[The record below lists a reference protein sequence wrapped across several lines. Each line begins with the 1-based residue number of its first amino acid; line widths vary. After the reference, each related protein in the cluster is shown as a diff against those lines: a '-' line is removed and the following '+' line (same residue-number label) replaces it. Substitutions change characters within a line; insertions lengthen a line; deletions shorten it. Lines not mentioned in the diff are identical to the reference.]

1 VKRLLFDIHYP
12 TFGGPHNQAVQLAEP
27 LRRRGWETLVL
38 LPDEPGNAAERLRE
52 AGVEVVQQPLVR
64 IRVGADPRLH
74 ARFVMGVGPEIAR
87 TRRLL
92 RDRRIDVV
100 LIAGLYTVQ
109 TAIAARLEG
118 IPVVWQILD
127 TFAPQ
132 GVRRVLMPAVTRL
145 ADVVMTTGMV
155 VARGHPGAAN
165 LGDRLVPYFPPVDTA
180 QYRPDADRRNAARRA
195 WGIPEGATVIGTVGN
210 LNRVKGQQYLIRAA
224 EVIHRTDPDV
234 YVRILG
240 AFTPTH
246 AAHAEALR
254 EEAKQRGLLAG
265 DRLAFVD
272 PGRQVANLLPGFDV
286 FLLTSVPRSEG
297 VPTAILEAMSS
308 GLPVVATR
316 VGGVE
321 EVVEDGVT
329 GFVVAPLDVDA
340 IAAATRTLV
349 RQPHLRTRFGASARE
364 HAVKRFGIERCAD
377 AHLCAFER
385 ATARHPTVLHM
396 RRPGR
401 ETGR

>member
-1 VKRLLFDIHYP
+1 MKRFLFDIHYP
-12 TFGGPHNQAVQLAEP
+12 TFGGPHNQALQLAEP

-38 LPDEPGNAAERLRE
+38 LPDEPGNAAERLR
-52 AGVEVVQQPLVR
+52 AGGVEVVQQPLGR
-64 IRVGADPRLH
+64 IRASADPRPH
-74 ARFVMGVGPEIAR
+74 ARFVLGLGPEIAR
-87 TRRLL
+87 IRRLL
-92 RDRRIDVV
+92 RERRSDVV
-100 LIAGLYTVQ
+100 LIAGLYTAQ
-109 TAIAARLEG
+109 TAVAARLEG
-118 IPVVWQILD
+118 VPVVWQILD
-127 TFAPQ
+127 TLSPRA
-132 GVRRVLMPAVTRL
+132 VRRVLMPAVTRL

-155 VARGHPGAAN
+155 VARGHPGAID

-180 QYRPDADRRNAARRA
+180 RYRPDPARRDAARTA
-195 WGIPEGATVIGTVGN
+195 WGVPANATLIGTVGN

-224 EVIHRTDPDV
+224 EVIHRTDPEV

-254 EEAKQRGLLAG
+254 NEATRRGLLEG
-265 DRLAFVD
+265 NRLAFVD
-272 PGRQVANLLPGFDV
+272 PGRRVAELLPAFDV
-286 FLLTSVPRSEG
+286 FVSTSVPRSEG

-340 IAAATRTLV
+340 IAAAVQSLV
-349 RQPHLRTRFGASARE
+349 HRPLLGARFGASARE
-364 HAVKRFGIERCAD
+364 RAVERFGIERCID
-377 AHLCAFER
+377 AHLRAFEQ
-385 ATARHPTVLHM
+385 ALV
-396 RRPGR
+396 RRPAG
-401 ETGR
+401 

>member
-1 VKRLLFDIHYP
+1 MKRLLFDIHYP
-12 TFGGPHNQAVQLAEP
+12 TFGGPHNQALQLAEP
-27 LRRRGWETLVL
+27 LRCRGWETLVL
-38 LPDEPGNAAERLRE
+38 LPDEPGNAAERLRR
-52 AGVEVVQQPLVR
+52 AGVEVVQQPVVR

-74 ARFVMGVGPEIAR
+74 SRFALGLGPEIAR

-92 RDRRIDVV
+92 RERRIDVV

-109 TAIAARLEG
+109 TAVAARLER

-145 ADVVMTTGMV
+145 ADVIMTTGML
-155 VARGHPGAAN
+155 VARGHPGVID

-180 QYRPDADRRNAARRA
+180 RYRPDAARRDAARRA

-210 LNRVKGQQYLIRAA
+210 LNRAKGQQYLIRAT
-224 EVIHRTDPDV
+224 EVVHRTDPDV

-246 AAHAEALR
+246 AAHAEALQ
-254 EEAKQRGLLAG
+254 EEAKRRGLLEG

-272 PGRQVANLLPGFDV
+272 PGRRVANLLPGFDV
-286 FLLTSVPRSEG
+286 FLSTSVPRSEG

-308 GLPVVATR
+308 GIPVVATR

-321 EVVEDGVT
+321 EVVEEGVT
-329 GFVVAPLDVDA
+329 GFVVAPLDVGA
-340 IAAATRTLV
+340 IAAAAQSLV
-349 RQPHLRTRFGASARE
+349 RQPLLRARFGARARE
-364 HAVKRFGIERCAD
+364 HAVERFGIERCAD
-377 AHLCAFER
+377 AHLRAFER
-385 ATARHPTVLHM
+385 ASARHPAV
-396 RRPGR
+396 
-401 ETGR
+401 